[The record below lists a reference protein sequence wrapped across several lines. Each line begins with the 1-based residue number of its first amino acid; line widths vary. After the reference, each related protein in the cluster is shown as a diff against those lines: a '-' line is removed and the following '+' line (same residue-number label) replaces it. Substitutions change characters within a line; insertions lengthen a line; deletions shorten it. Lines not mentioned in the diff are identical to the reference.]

1 MWEWFPGNICEKL
14 TCKYI
19 PFHKLLTY
27 TYILSGN
34 SLSLQKVVHNF
45 FFLCVS
51 IKKLIFD
58 VTYVRFL
65 FQFFFFFGDKDE
77 QLMLRKY
84 LTVTI
89 ISDGK
94 LQTLNKIL

>member
-1 MWEWFPGNICEKL
+1 MSPTFVFYFN
-14 TCKYI
+14 
-19 PFHKLLTY
+19 
-27 TYILSGN
+27 
-34 SLSLQKVVHNF
+34 
-45 FFLCVS
+45 
-51 IKKLIFD
+51 
-58 VTYVRFL
+58 
-65 FQFFFFFGDKDE
+65 FFFFFGDKDE